1 MNLPS
6 KLALTHLL
14 IALVI
19 SVFGY
24 ATVDNDKLQ
33 RYANISISIVGVSFI
48 ICALI
53 GIWSV

>member
-19 SVFGY
+19 CVFGY